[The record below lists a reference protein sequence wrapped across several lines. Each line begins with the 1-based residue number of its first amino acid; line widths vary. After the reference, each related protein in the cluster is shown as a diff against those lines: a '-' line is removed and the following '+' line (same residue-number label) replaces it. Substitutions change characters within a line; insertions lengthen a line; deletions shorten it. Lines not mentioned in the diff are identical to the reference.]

1 MNAIILLFLIGVL
14 LLFFEVFMP
23 GGVMGVMGG
32 LAMLGGCVVAFSQY
46 GPTGGMLAA
55 VAALALIGLMLYFEF
70 GVLPKTRVGKRFFL
84 RSAVAATSQLPLAQ
98 SESVLGKTCEAI
110 TTLAPSGYVLL
121 DGKRFEAFS
130 QSGHVP
136 KGTLLKVSGLD
147 NFRLIVTKP

>member
-1 MNAIILLFLIGVL
+1 MNAIILLFLIGVM

-23 GGVMGVMGG
+23 GGVMGVLGG
-32 LAMLGGCVVAFSQY
+32 LAMLGGCVAAFSQY
-46 GPTGGMLAA
+46 GPTGGVLAA
-55 VAALALIGLMLYFEF
+55 AAALMLIGLMLYFEF
-70 GVLPKTRVGKRFFL
+70 GVLPKTHLGKRFFL
-84 RSAVAATSQLPLAQ
+84 RSAVAATSQPPLAQ
-98 SESVLGKTCEAI
+98 SESVLGRTCEAI

-136 KGTLLKVSGLD
+136 KGTLLKVTGLD

>member
-55 VAALALIGLMLYFEF
+55 AAALALIGLMLYFEF

>member
-46 GPTGGMLAA
+46 GPTGGGLAA
-55 VAALALIGLMLYFEF
+55 AAALALIGLMLYFEF